1 MYHVL
6 LTDTAKEI
14 SVKAFWSFRTAD
26 SSTPSYLWSSSKS
39 KDAIFPKEVL
49 KSVQYHGEQLSQG
62 LAWGSQKE
70 RWLSFS
76 FTSRSLTLLL
86 STSVQSLCPCLHLHC
101 KGSWQPFFFFLGWM
115 EKQLERYAVMERAG
129 EAMSVSLSTSLQAS
143 FMPLSLAQW
152 LTLSTPLS
160 LLTLLHTE
168 PQQYIDMPLRQLIT
182 SSGCGNGVHTRVENA
197 YRCSLSLFFFFF
209 YFFHLYFLS
218 CSDLIQHFW

>member
-101 KGSWQPFFFFLGWM
+101 KGSWQPFFFFFRLN
-115 EKQLERYAVMERAG
+115 G
-129 EAMSVSLSTSLQAS
+129 EAVGKVCSYGESWRGNECLSQHLFAGLFHASQPGSVINPEYPAFPADPSPHRAAAVHWHASQTADYQQWVWKWCTHQSWKCIQMLSVSL
-143 FMPLSLAQW
+143 
-152 LTLSTPLS
+152 
-160 LLTLLHTE
+160 
-168 PQQYIDMPLRQLIT
+168 
-182 SSGCGNGVHTRVENA
+182 
-197 YRCSLSLFFFFF
+197 FFFF

>member
-101 KGSWQPFFFFLGWM
+101 KGSWQPFFFFKAEWRSSWKGMQLWR
-115 EKQLERYAVMERAG
+115 ELERQW
-129 EAMSVSLSTSLQAS
+129 VSLSAPLCR
-143 FMPLSLAQW
+143 PLSCLSAW
-152 LTLSTPLS
+152 L
-160 LLTLLHTE
+160 
-168 PQQYIDMPLRQLIT
+168 
-182 SSGCGNGVHTRVENA
+182 
-197 YRCSLSLFFFFF
+197 
-209 YFFHLYFLS
+209 
-218 CSDLIQHFW
+218 SD